1 MRVGMNISELSN
13 LRQVVWALML
23 GFLFFGPKAQAQ
35 NLVKNPSFEETNNW
49 MSGNKLQKIRD
60 NKEVLINDK
69 LYFLNEDEAI
79 VEIIGKN
86 STYIF
91 YLEPGNPAVKVSPTS
106 GVILKIEEI
115 RDWQTPLKG

>member
-1 MRVGMNISELSN
+1 MKEGLNSEEMRSSFFYL
-13 LRQVVWALML
+13 ALFMIVLFLTGFYMGTGL
-23 GFLFFGPKAQAQ
+23 G
-35 NLVKNPSFEETNNW
+35 
-49 MSGNKLQKIRD
+49 SGYKLQKLRD

-69 LYFLNEDEAI
+69 LYFLNEDEAT

-86 STYIF
+86 RTYIF

-115 RDWQTPLKG
+115 RDRQTPLKG

>member
-1 MRVGMNISELSN
+1 
-13 LRQVVWALML
+13 LML

-49 MSGNKLQKIRD
+49 MSGDKLQKRRD

>member
-49 MSGNKLQKIRD
+49 VRGISCRNAGIIRR
-60 NKEVLINDK
+60 
-69 LYFLNEDEAI
+69 F
-79 VEIIGKN
+79 
-86 STYIF
+86 
-91 YLEPGNPAVKVSPTS
+91 
-106 GVILKIEEI
+106 
-115 RDWQTPLKG
+115 

>member
-1 MRVGMNISELSN
+1 MWFGRNMKVGINISELSN
-13 LRQVVWALML
+13 LRQVVWVLML

-49 MSGNKLQKIRD
+49 MSGDKLQKRKD

-69 LYFLNEDEAI
+69 LYFLNENEAT

-106 GVILKIEEI
+106 GVILK
-115 RDWQTPLKG
+115 LKK